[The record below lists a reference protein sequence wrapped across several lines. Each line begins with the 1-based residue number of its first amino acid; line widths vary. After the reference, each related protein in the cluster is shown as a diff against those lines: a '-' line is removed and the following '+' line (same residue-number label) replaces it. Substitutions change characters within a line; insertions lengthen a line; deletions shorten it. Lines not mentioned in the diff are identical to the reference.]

1 MKPLLLSHGD
11 LQGGAA
17 RATYRLH
24 RALHGSKV
32 ESTLR
37 VRNKQSDDWTVV
49 GPVHKLDK
57 VWNRARAPGG
67 SILTKLQ
74 RTNNQNLHSM
84 NMLPSRW
91 SAQINR
97 SNADLVNLHWIAGDT
112 ISIEDIVR
120 IRKPLVWTM
129 HDMWPFCGA
138 EHYAPDNPGARWRV
152 GYAASNRPD
161 GHAGLDLDR
170 LTWRRKHKA
179 WRKPMHVVC
188 PSSWLAEC
196 VRSSALMADWPVSV
210 IPNVLDTRI
219 FKPLDKMFSRAT
231 LNLPADKT
239 LVMFGAIG
247 GGKDFRKGFDLLLA
261 SLDCLRNLDLSG
273 DVELVVFGQ
282 SKPKSEPDLHFPV
295 HWFGHVHD
303 DPTLAL
309 LYNAAD
315 VMIVPSR
322 QENLPQA
329 ATEAQACGCPVVAFN
344 TTGLK
349 DVVEH
354 QKTGYLA
361 NAFDVQD
368 MARGISWV
376 LEDAQRYRALSA
388 SARERAVSLW
398 SPEVVVPQYLEVYQ
412 QVI

>member
-1 MKPLLLSHGD
+1 
-11 LQGGAA
+11 
-17 RATYRLH
+17 
-24 RALHGSKV
+24 
-32 ESTLR
+32 
-37 VRNKQSDDWTVV
+37 
-49 GPVHKLDK
+49 
-57 VWNRARAPGG
+57 
-67 SILTKLQ
+67 
-74 RTNNQNLHSM
+74 
-84 NMLPSRW
+84 
-91 SAQINR
+91 
-97 SNADLVNLHWIAGDT
+97 
-112 ISIEDIVR
+112 
-120 IRKPLVWTM
+120 
-129 HDMWPFCGA
+129 
-138 EHYAPDNPGARWRV
+138 
-152 GYAASNRPD
+152 
-161 GHAGLDLDR
+161 
-170 LTWRRKHKA
+170 
-179 WRKPMHVVC
+179 MHVVC